1 MYNCGKLKDAESHK
15 GEFVVMNKRK
25 VKLACFAVLS
35 AVLGVSFFVSPSAA
49 SELKNLEGHRIFAY
63 CGAGMT
69 KPFTVLCNTF
79 SEATGCTVTP
89 SFANGAQIRA
99 QIRETEEGDFFCAGS
114 RRDLTDI
121 GQFVAEDRDLVK
133 HIPVLAVRKGNPK
146 NITGL
151 ADLTGEGIS
160 FIMGS
165 VEQTPIGKIAKKS
178 LTSMGIF
185 GKVDI
190 VARTPTAPAMIGA
203 VECGEADACIV
214 WKENC
219 GKNVEI
225 VDTHDLDGFIKT
237 IPIGRLTCA
246 ADKEA
251 CDEFMNFLKSGEAE
265 NIWKNFGYE
274 PVAR

>member
-1 MYNCGKLKDAESHK
+1 
-15 GEFVVMNKRK
+15 MNKKK
-25 VKLACFAVLS
+25 VMLRSFAVAL
-35 AVLGVSFFVSPSAA
+35 AVFAGVFAGVSADAAVS
-49 SELKNLEGHRIFAY
+49 ENLNGHRIFAY

-69 KPFTVLCNTF
+69 KPFTVLCDRF
-79 SEATGCTVTP
+79 SEKTGCTVTP

-121 GQFVAEDRDLVK
+121 GEFVAEDRDLVK

-203 VECGEADACIV
+203 VECGEVDACIV

-246 ADKEA
+246 ADKKA
-251 CDEFMNFLKSGEAE
+251 CDEFMDFLKSAEAE